1 MNTLRDKWN
10 RFLTWHKSRKARRMR
25 RAAGAVVDTAAS
37 GVGLA
42 LSVAVRVV
50 ATILLIVITTGLL
63 FTCIFAVYVKTCL
76 TEDLNVSLEEMTLS
90 LSSVILYQDGEEWKE
105 LATLYSDEDRV
116 WVDYDDIP
124 KDLEH
129 AAVAIE
135 DRHFYTHKGVDWFRT
150 VGAFANMFVGMRNN
164 FGGSTITQQLIKN
177 LTEYDD
183 VTVQRKLLEIFR
195 ALEFEKIYTK
205 EEIINWYLNEIYLG
219 ERCYGVGTAAR
230 VYFGKEVSQLDLAE
244 CASLIGITNNP
255 SLYDP
260 YISDAAMERN
270 KKRQETILWEMYD
283 QGFITHDEYVSAKDE
298 ELHFQRAADTVR
310 TTTVN
315 TYYVDTIIRDVIED
329 LVAEKGISS
338 STAEHLLYNGGYKI
352 YSCLD
357 PRIQSIVDNMY
368 QNPSNMPS
376 PYRSSSQ
383 QLQSAIIII
392 DPYSGDIVAMSG
404 GVGEKEYS
412 LDLNRA
418 TMAKRPPGS
427 SFKPIAVYAP
437 AIDIGMVS
445 QTTKV
450 NDSPN
455 VKLSGTDWYPKNS
468 GGYSGYITV
477 REALQYS
484 KNTVAAQL
492 LDWIGRKTSWDYLT
506 NHFGVTSLIRDE
518 VQEDGRVLT
527 DYAYSPL
534 SLGQLSHGIT
544 VREMAQAYTAFVN
557 DGVMSFARTYSYIED
572 DNGEIILLNPIRQQ
586 VAIKKNTA
594 RNMSDMLQ
602 NAVENGTGTEARF
615 SSTAV
620 AGKTGTTTD
629 DKDRYFVGFTM
640 YYVAAVWTGYDKPEK
655 MYFSGNP
662 AAQIFR
668 SIMSDVHAGLPYRS
682 FPEPS
687 ATSSSKKTSGST
699 STATPTPSSSPDASE
714 SPVPSD
720 TPEPTPTPTA
730 PPVGYTDTPAPTDTP
745 PAVTNTPVPPTD
757 VPPPTAEPTAV
768 PTEPPT
774 PPPATAV
781 PTEPPPPDNSGE
793 NGGG

>member
-1 MNTLRDKWN
+1 
-10 RFLTWHKSRKARRMR
+10 MR
-25 RAAGAVVDTAAS
+25 RAAGAVVDTTAS
-37 GVGLA
+37 GVGLV
-42 LSVAVRVV
+42 LRVAVRVV

-90 LSSVILYQDGEEWKE
+90 LSSVILYQDGDEWKE

-116 WVDYDDIP
+116 WVDYSEIP
-124 KDLEH
+124 ADLEH

-205 EEIINWYLNEIYLG
+205 QEIVNWYLNEIYLG

-283 QGFITHDEYVSAKDE
+283 QGFINYDEYISAKNE
-298 ELHFQRAADTVR
+298 ELHFQRATDTVR

-315 TYYVDTIIRDVIED
+315 TYYVDTIIRDVIAD
-329 LVAEKGISS
+329 LVNEKGISE
-338 STAEHLLYNGGYKI
+338 STATHLLYNGGYRI
-352 YSCLD
+352 YSCID
-357 PRIQSIVDNMY
+357 MRIQNIVDNMY
-368 QNPSNMPS
+368 ENPYNMPS

-383 QLQSAIIII
+383 QLQSAIVII

-404 GVGEKEYS
+404 GVGEKTAS
-412 LDLNRA
+412 LTLNRA
-418 TMAKRPPGS
+418 TQSQRPPGS

-437 AIDIGMVS
+437 ALDIGMVTQS
-445 QTTKV
+445 TKV
-450 NDSPN
+450 NDSPDI
-455 VKLSGTDWYPKNS
+455 KLSGTDWYPKNS
-468 GGYSGYITV
+468 GGYSGVITV
-477 REALQYS
+477 RQALQYS

-492 LDWIGRKTSWDYLT
+492 LDWIGRSTSWDYLT
-506 NHFGVTSLIRDE
+506 NHFGITTLVRDE
-518 VQEDGRVLT
+518 VLDDGRVVT

-534 SLGQLSHGIT
+534 SLGQLSHGVT

-572 DNGEIILLNPIRQQ
+572 DDGEIILLNPIRQQ
-586 VAIKKNTA
+586 VAIKTNTA
-594 RNMSDMLQ
+594 RNMADMLQ
-602 NAVENGTGTEARF
+602 NAVENGTGTEAKL

-620 AGKTGTTTD
+620 AGKTGTTSD

-640 YYVAAVWTGYDKPEK
+640 YYVAAVWTGYDQPEK

-662 AAQIFR
+662 AAQIFH
-668 SIMSDVHAGLPYRS
+668 SIMGDIHAGLPYRS
-682 FPEPS
+682 FPDPVKS
-687 ATSSSKKTSGST
+687 GTAKANTTYVSS
-699 STATPTPSSSPDASE
+699 ATPTPSPTPEASE
-714 SPVPSD
+714 SPEPTN

-730 PPVGYTDTPAPTDTP
+730 PPVGYTNTPVPTEVPATNSPVPVTDTPAPT
-745 PAVTNTPVPPTD
+745 AV
-757 VPPPTAEPTAV
+757 PTAEPTAV
-768 PTEPPT
+768 PTE
-774 PPPATAV
+774 A
-781 PTEPPPPDNSGE
+781 PPPPTQAPTAPPPPIEESGD
-793 NGGG
+793 GGE